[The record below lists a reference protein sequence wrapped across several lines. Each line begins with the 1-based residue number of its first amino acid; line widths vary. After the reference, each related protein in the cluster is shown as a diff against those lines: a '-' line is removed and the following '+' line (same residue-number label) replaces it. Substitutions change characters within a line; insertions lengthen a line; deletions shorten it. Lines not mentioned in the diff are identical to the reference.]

1 MKADCLHKFLILG
14 EAVHSEVVE
23 HQIREMLSAHE
34 LSRLVAMKDAKTGE
48 LSSRTVRS
56 PVVVAAVMS
65 STRTE
70 MNPENASR
78 AFLVNADESREQTRR
93 IHESQRGKYSL
104 ERHSRERSLI
114 PTIIEAHHAAQRLLA
129 PRVIVNPFASKLVFP
144 DALMRSRRDH
154 ERFVDLIAA
163 VCFLRQFQKE
173 EKESRDGATGETVR
187 YIECDLVDY
196 RIAYAILCATLP
208 ATLSSFPPSAI
219 ELYEAVRALLRE
231 KAKREGLKV
240 SEVSVSQREIRE
252 ATGFNQRWIKRY
264 MQLLGRMGV
273 SCGGRRP

>member
-1 MKADCLHKFLILG
+1 MPAEDVVAVSSLSDQALNYIGEGGLLHKFLILG

-93 IHESQRGKYSL
+93 IHESQRAKYSL
-104 ERHSRERSLI
+104 EKHSRERSLV
-114 PTIIEAHHAAQRLLA
+114 PRIIEAHHAAQRLLT

-144 DALMRSRRDH
+144 DALMREQARPRTLCGPH
-154 ERFVDLIAA
+154 RFCVLPAA
-163 VCFLRQFQKE
+163 VPEAGEGEPRQLHG
-173 EKESRDGATGETVR
+173 RD
-187 YIECDLVDY
+187 
-196 RIAYAILCATLP
+196 
-208 ATLSSFPPSAI
+208 
-219 ELYEAVRALLRE
+219 RALHR
-231 KAKREGLKV
+231 V
-240 SEVSVSQREIRE
+240 
-252 ATGFNQRWIKRY
+252 
-264 MQLLGRMGV
+264 
-273 SCGGRRP
+273 